1 MLFVLQY
8 EGEKVALTKA
18 IKASWDPVERVQCA
32 LWEEA
37 VYHKALEGDPFYI
50 WLRNNVVGYG
60 VIVSDGL
67 HR

>member
-8 EGEKVALTKA
+8 EGEKVALTEA

-32 LWEEA
+32 LWKEA
-37 VYHKALEGDPFYI
+37 VYHKASEGGPFYI
-50 WLRNNVVGYG
+50 WLRDNIVGCG
-60 VIVSDGL
+60 FIVSDGL

>member
-8 EGEKVALTKA
+8 EGEKVALTEA
-18 IKASWDPVERVQCA
+18 IKASLDPVERVQCA
-32 LWEEA
+32 LWEKS
-37 VYHKALEGDPFYI
+37 VYHKVSEGDPLYI
-50 WLRNNVVGYG
+50 WLRDNVVEYG